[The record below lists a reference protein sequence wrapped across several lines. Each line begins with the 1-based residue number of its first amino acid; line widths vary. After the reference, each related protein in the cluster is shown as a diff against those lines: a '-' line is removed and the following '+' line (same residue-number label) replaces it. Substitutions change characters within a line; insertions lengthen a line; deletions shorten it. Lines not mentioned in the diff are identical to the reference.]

1 MGGESILVGTDTSS
15 FESFRRQLFVFIGD
29 HVNAEREFIDVGSL
43 AAEIED
49 ADFGVWNTTVE
60 ARFGIRLVK
69 ALSASGLGF
78 VRVSSLPVDVR
89 ALDARSP
96 Q

>member
-1 MGGESILVGTDTSS
+1 
-15 FESFRRQLFVFIGD
+15 LFVFIGD

-60 ARFGIRLVK
+60 SRFGIRLVN
-69 ALSASGLGF
+69 ALLASGLGF
-78 VRVSSLPVDVR
+78 MRVSSLQVDVR